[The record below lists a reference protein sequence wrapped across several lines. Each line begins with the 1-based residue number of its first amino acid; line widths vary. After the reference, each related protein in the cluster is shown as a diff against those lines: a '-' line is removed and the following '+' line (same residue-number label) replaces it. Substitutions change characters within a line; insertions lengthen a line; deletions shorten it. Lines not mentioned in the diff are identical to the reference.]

1 MSYFII
7 EKSTTG
13 NFYHIYNNE
22 RTRVNVSDFDIVL
35 DDVSLTFII
44 QCKNG
49 SNIPSQAISISLI
62 QVIDLSVSGT
72 PIAFSGI
79 DGLIELLK
87 SISYTPYLNTQ
98 AITEPIVIYKKGQ
111 VGIFKV
117 TQTWI
122 DDNFDSTGLGILEAL
137 GWAKRNENNGTKN
150 QEGKFSLNQG
160 DVPYNVIGAIG
171 GEANHMLTLPE
182 LPTNNKNVHS
192 AFGGITAGG
201 GTGNQPW
208 FPTTQNFGGS
218 DVPHNNMPPYLID
231 LWLERVTDL
240 IFYGGSG
247 SGVQSVV
254 AGTNITVDNTDPLN
268 PIISSTGGGG
278 SQTLEQTLILGPR
291 TGGRNIIIDDTDAV
305 ELSNGSLL
313 KKGTYDFGG
322 TGGISRICSVGFEDM
337 WQSGIHHVFDNN
349 GFIRHSTNCFDVI
362 PDNTYDD
369 RLRFKIGSLWTLDDG
384 TTYVCT
390 DATHNFAVWEIYTA
404 NIPNLTQVL
413 TKGDRVFEGINDNDY
428 TFQGIDI
435 ARFLIQQ
442 NNTGV
447 PIFTIDGN
455 NDNDFSENCVLKFQS
470 YLLPSQLHAINGAQI
485 YVKGEGNSI
494 TLYDFNIGDY
504 CELKKIG
511 INKGWFL
518 NVSNKQE
525 NSDWNATSGVAEI
538 LNKPSIPTN
547 TSDLINDGD
556 DGISHF
562 ITLNDLPSNIIVYPT
577 TVASDISTYF
587 KLVSSITDP
596 SYNTTAVDVS
606 TGAITTT
613 DQLISS
619 LATSTNFIVG
629 NPGVFNIT
637 TIGNISKVSG
647 SGEAEFYFRVYK
659 RTLAGTETLIVQS
672 SNTIP
677 VTNTGYSEFSA
688 TGLWNDGAFLSTD
701 RIVIKYYANR
711 IAGGSN
717 PTYQFQFGGITPVRT
732 LLPIPLTV
740 VPTLS
745 LDGLSDVTIATVANE
760 DFLQYESST
769 SLWKNIQLT
778 ATWIRSKLGITTL
791 SGSNTGDETTATIKT
806 KLGITTLS
814 GSNTGDQDLSTYAT
828 LANTPAVILNDNRTS
843 SAVTGTT
850 TITVINSYLAPA
862 NTFAAFDRLQ
872 LDFLG
877 LKTTTLG
884 AGTYTVN
891 INTTNSLSGSTKIAG
906 FTISAAS
913 KFLLGQRHLA
923 FKSATT
929 FEIFTTGLNNAY
941 DIGTDTNLPTTIT
954 YDTTQ
959 AYYIIT
965 TITPALTTDSFTQ
978 SRFAITR
985 SKSKN
990 TI

>member
-1 MSYFII
+1 MSVDITIQETIDLVDITVNPNII
-7 EKSTTG
+7 E
-13 NFYHIYNNE
+13 
-22 RTRVNVSDFDIVL
+22 VNV
-35 DDVSLTFII
+35 TRT
-44 QCKNG
+44 
-49 SNIPSQAISISLI
+49 
-62 QVIDLSVSGT
+62 SG
-72 PIAFSGI
+72 G
-79 DGLIELLK
+79 
-87 SISYTPYLNTQ
+87 
-98 AITEPIVIYKKGQ
+98 
-111 VGIFKV
+111 
-117 TQTWI
+117 
-122 DDNFDSTGLGILEAL
+122 
-137 GWAKRNENNGTKN
+137 
-150 QEGKFSLNQG
+150 
-160 DVPYNVIGAIG
+160 
-171 GEANHMLTLPE
+171 
-182 LPTNNKNVHS
+182 
-192 AFGGITAGG
+192 GG
-201 GTGNQPW
+201 GT
-208 FPTTQNFGGS
+208 
-218 DVPHNNMPPYLID
+218 
-231 LWLERVTDL
+231 
-240 IFYGGSG
+240 
-247 SGVQSVV
+247 
-254 AGTNITVDNTDPLN
+254 
-268 PIISSTGGGG
+268 
-278 SQTLEQTLILGPR
+278 QTLEQTLILGQR
-291 TGGRNIIIDDTDAV
+291 TGGKNIIVDDADAV
-305 ELSNGSLL
+305 ELNNGSLL
-313 KKGTYDFGG
+313 KKGTYSFEGVG
-322 TGGISRICSVGFEDM
+322 GGISRICSVGYEDM
-337 WQSGIHHVFDNN
+337 WQSGIRYVFDNN
-349 GFIRHSTNCFDVI
+349 GEIRHATNGFNTI
-362 PDNTYDD
+362 PDVSFDKT
-369 RLRFKIGSLWTLDDG
+369 LRFKIDSLWTLDDG

-390 DATHNFAVWEIYTA
+390 DASVGAAVWELQNTGTPTLQEVVNVGNVITETIDNVENTTTVNAGRTDLQSINNITNEIFTNQITTGGIGVTRYDGAGLSSQSILQPDSIFIGNYTDA
-404 NIPNLTQVL
+404 GLLIKSTAILATELVTLQAPNKVTGEYTIATTDNIP
-413 TKGDRVFEGINDNDY
+413 TK
-428 TFQGIDI
+428 
-435 ARFLIQQ
+435 
-442 NNTGV
+442 
-447 PIFTIDGN
+447 
-455 NDNDFSENCVLKFQS
+455 
-470 YLLPSQLHAINGAQI
+470 
-485 YVKGEGNSI
+485 
-494 TLYDFNIGDY
+494 
-504 CELKKIG
+504 
-511 INKGWFL
+511 
-518 NVSNKQE
+518 
-525 NSDWNATSGVAEI
+525 
-538 LNKPSIPTN
+538 

-677 VTNTGYSEFSA
+677 VINTGYSEFSA
-688 TGLWNDGAFLSTD
+688 TGLWNDGTFLSTD

-745 LDGLSDVTIATVANE
+745 LDGLSDVAITSVA
-760 DFLQYESST
+760 DKQLLSYDSAT
-769 SLWKNIQLT
+769 SLWKNKSVTT
-778 ATWIRSKLGITTL
+778 ADIAASTNKNYVTDAQQTVIGNT
-791 SGSNTGDETTATIKT
+791 SGTNTGDETTATIKT

-814 GSNTGDQDLSTYAT
+814 GSNTGDQDLSGYSL
-828 LANTPAVILNDNRTS
+828 LANTPAVILNDMRTS

-877 LKTTTLG
+877 LKSTTLG

-929 FEIFTTGLNNAY
+929 FEIFTTSLNNAY

-954 YDTTQ
+954 YDTTV

-990 TI
+990 SI